1 MLHALPFEALRSE
14 ALPFKCLALRN
25 KNGFVTSH
33 SVGDELYNR
42 VRYAT
47 RVFRRM
53 GRRRVDL
60 GTRRTALA
68 SNWLEL
74 RDSREKRMG
83 MATSDTEDIKTEEK
97 ADGWLKRT
105 IRRLGSDDLFRESF
119 FSSIGACV
127 NLVLAIMNGI
137 NGFTNHSAWSQS
149 MSLYF
154 LALGLITL
162 YIAFCIGRPQ
172 GRSAR
177 TVMRQCGVC
186 LIIAGVAMA
195 SFMYLYVIGHEVM
208 LLTPGFAWALTILT
222 IVLAVLAVYNTYL
235 FRKSDPVRH
244 AFQRVTL
251 AASIGGIV
259 MLEIQLLATFGG
271 GLDPALVVAIETV
284 TAIIAVAIL
293 VVFGGSLLVKAQGVE
308 DVAM

>member
-1 MLHALPFEALRSE
+1 MAGHGT
-14 ALPFKCLALRN
+14 KDVN
-25 KNGFVTSH
+25 
-33 SVGDELYNR
+33 DE
-42 VRYAT
+42 
-47 RVFRRM
+47 
-53 GRRRVDL
+53 
-60 GTRRTALA
+60 
-68 SNWLEL
+68 E
-74 RDSREKRMG
+74 RE
-83 MATSDTEDIKTEEK
+83 
-97 ADGWLKRT
+97 DGWLKRT

-119 FSSIGACV
+119 FNCIGAGV
-127 NLVLAIMNGI
+127 NLVLAVMNGI

-162 YIAFCIGRPQ
+162 YMAFCIGRPQ

-186 LIIAGVAMA
+186 LIIVGVAMA
-195 SFMYLYVIGHEVM
+195 SFMYLYVIGHELM
-208 LLTPGFAWALTILT
+208 LLSAGIAWALTILT

-251 AASIGGIV
+251 SASIGGIV

-271 GLDPALVVAIETV
+271 GLDPTLVIAIETV
-284 TAIIAVAIL
+284 TAIVAVAIL
-293 VVFGGSLLVKAQGVE
+293 VIFGGSLLAKARNVE

>member
-1 MLHALPFEALRSE
+1 
-14 ALPFKCLALRN
+14 
-25 KNGFVTSH
+25 
-33 SVGDELYNR
+33 
-42 VRYAT
+42 
-47 RVFRRM
+47 
-53 GRRRVDL
+53 
-60 GTRRTALA
+60 
-68 SNWLEL
+68 
-74 RDSREKRMG
+74 
-83 MATSDTEDIKTEEK
+83 MATHGSEEVKTEEK
-97 ADGWLKRT
+97 EEGWLKRT
-105 IRRLGSDDLFRESF
+105 IRRLGTDDRFRESF
-119 FSSIGACV
+119 FNCIGAGV
-127 NLVLAIMNGI
+127 NLVLAVMNGI
-137 NGFTNHSAWSQS
+137 NGFLNHSAWSQS

-162 YIAFCIGRPQ
+162 YMAFCFGRPQ

-186 LIIAGVAMA
+186 LIIAGIAMA

-251 AASIGGIV
+251 SASVGGIV

-271 GLDPALVVAIETV
+271 GLDSALVVAIETV
-284 TAIIAVAIL
+284 TAIVAVAIL
-293 VVFGGSLLVKAQGVE
+293 VVFGGSLLVKANDVE
-308 DVAM
+308 DYAM

>member
-1 MLHALPFEALRSE
+1 MAKQDEEAI
-14 ALPFKCLALRN
+14 K
-25 KNGFVTSH
+25 
-33 SVGDELYNR
+33 DE
-42 VRYAT
+42 
-47 RVFRRM
+47 
-53 GRRRVDL
+53 G
-60 GTRRTALA
+60 
-68 SNWLEL
+68 
-74 RDSREKRMG
+74 K
-83 MATSDTEDIKTEEK
+83 EE
-97 ADGWLKRT
+97 GWLKRT

-119 FSSIGACV
+119 FNCIGAGV
-127 NLVLAIMNGI
+127 NLVLAVMNGI
-137 NGFTNHSAWSQS
+137 NGFANHSAWYQS

-154 LALGLITL
+154 LVLGLITL
-162 YIAFCIGRPQ
+162 YMAFCIGRPQ

-186 LIIAGVAMA
+186 LIIVGVAMA

-251 AASIGGIV
+251 SASIGGIV

-271 GLDPALVVAIETV
+271 GLDPTFVVAIETV
-284 TAIIAVAIL
+284 TALVAVAIL
-293 VVFGGSLLVKAQGVE
+293 VVFGGSLLAKANKVE